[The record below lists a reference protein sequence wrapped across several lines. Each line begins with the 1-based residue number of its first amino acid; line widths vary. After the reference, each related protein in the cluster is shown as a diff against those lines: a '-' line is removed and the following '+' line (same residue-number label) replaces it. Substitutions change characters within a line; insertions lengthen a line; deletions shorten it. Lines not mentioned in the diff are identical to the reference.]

1 MAALLT
7 GVCLGAPL
15 GAVGANESQARIVY
29 PGDPA
34 RLDPFS
40 KRVFDSTYLGD
51 LAELQRAYAE
61 APLEFSKPGVGALL
75 LNLACKEGRAEVA
88 EWLLRLG
95 CDANEPHLGNSPL
108 SAAIGWDS
116 ATWEEKWSVNAAL
129 TEKVRAVIMSG
140 RTSMTGIELRAV
152 LEKGDTA
159 RTTAAFFRPLAPE
172 VLARKARTVTLLL
185 ALGADPRAAASAAS
199 VCSAVLSGHDGEM
212 VRRLVAAGADPRATL
227 LENQVNALHIAAQQG
242 NLSAAEAL
250 LECGLR
256 IDGLYFPFPA
266 DFPGLKIEPSG
277 GGLTALTG
285 AILQRQEAMVR
296 LLLDRGADPNQSNR
310 HLCTALHFAASQ
322 DHPGILA
329 RLLAAGARPDA
340 ADINSITPLQIAAFR
355 GHLENAK
362 LLCAAG
368 ATLEL
373 SDTAGYT
380 PLLWAAEKD
389 QPEILGLLLARGAD
403 RHALTDD
410 GKSALR
416 VAAAANALRTIELL
430 LANGESA
437 NGGPRDPCT
446 PLHEASS
453 SGFGDAVRLLLQ
465 RGANPDSVAR
475 AAFGGTP
482 LLWAV
487 SSLPLR
493 AQFGAQAAAKSALFA
508 VGRRE
513 EVHYVEVVRLLLDA
527 HADIDAKNPRSD
539 TSLHIA
545 AENGLAQIA
554 TLLLER
560 GARSDLADSRRMT
573 ARELAVRKGHAA
585 IVALIDQAEQARG
598 R

>member
-1 MAALLT
+1 MAALFT
-7 GVCLGAPL
+7 GICLGAPL
-15 GAVGANESQARIVY
+15 GAAGADESPGRVIY
-29 PGDPA
+29 PVDPA
-34 RLDPFS
+34 KLDPLT
-40 KRVFDSTYLGD
+40 KRVFDSAYLGD
-51 LAELQRAYAE
+51 VAELQRAYAE
-61 APLEFSKPGVGALL
+61 VPLEFSKPGVGALL
-75 LNLACKEGRAEVA
+75 LRIACQEGRAEVVD
-88 EWLLRLG
+88 WLVRLG
-95 CDANEPHLGNSPL
+95 CDANEPYLGSSPL
-108 SAAIGWDS
+108 SAAVGWDG
-116 ATWEEKWSVNAAL
+116 AAWEEKRSVNSAL
-129 TEKVRAVIMSG
+129 TEKVNAAILSG
-140 RTSMTGIELRAV
+140 RTSLTGTELRAV
-152 LEKGDTA
+152 LEKGDAA
-159 RTTAAFFRPLAPE
+159 RTTAALFRPLAPE

-185 ALGADPRAAASAAS
+185 ALGADPRAAASAS
-199 VCSAVLSGHDGEM
+199 CVCAAVLSGHDGEM

-227 LENQVNALHIAAQQG
+227 LENQANALHIAAQQG

-277 GGLTALTG
+277 GGLTPLTG

-310 HLCTALHFAASQ
+310 HLCTSLHFAASQ

-329 RLLAAGARPDA
+329 RLLAAGARIDA

-355 GHLENAK
+355 GHPEIAK

-368 ATLEL
+368 AKLEL
-373 SDTAGYT
+373 ADTAGYT

-389 QPEILGLLLARGAD
+389 QPEVLGLLLARGAD

-430 LANGESA
+430 LAQGESA
-437 NGGPRDPCT
+437 NGGPRDLCT
-446 PLHEASS
+446 PLHEAAS
-453 SGFGDAVRLLLQ
+453 SGFGDAVKLLLQ
-465 RGANPDSVAR
+465 RGANPDPVAR

-482 LLWAV
+482 LVWAV

-493 AQFGAQAAAKSALFA
+493 SQFGAQAAAKSALFA
-508 VGRRE
+508 VGQRE
-513 EVHYVEVVRLLLDA
+513 EEHYVEVVRLLLDA
-527 HADIDAKNPRSD
+527 QADIDAKNPRSD

-545 AENGLAQIA
+545 AENGLARIA
-554 TLLLER
+554 ALLLER
-560 GARSDLADSRRMT
+560 GARTDLVDSRRMT

-585 IVALIDQAEQARG
+585 IVTLIDQAEQARG